1 MLLVSFLRLMGI
13 GKRSGIVAELSDL
26 DRRWGLRKGFHS
38 RIYMLDKLDLEQLS
52 VLIATSVKT
61 V

>member
-13 GKRSGIVAELSDL
+13 GKRSGIGAEMSDL

-38 RIYMLDKLDLEQLS
+38 PIYMLDKLDLEQLS
-52 VLIATSVKT
+52 ALIATT
-61 V
+61 IRTD